1 VAPIMFATAVLDL
14 IGNRDILT
22 LADAAMYVPGQRQ
35 RVR

>member
-1 VAPIMFATAVLDL
+1 VAPIMFATAALDL

-22 LADAAMYVPGQRQ
+22 LADAGVYVPSHRQ